1 MDIAALATMSSQI
14 NISTQADI
22 LVLKKAMDTTT
33 EQSNGLLQ
41 LMNTAAPAV
50 SPPNLG
56 NNIDISV

>member
-1 MDIAALATMSSQI
+1 MDIAALATMSSQM

-41 LMNTAAPAV
+41 LMNTASPAV